1 MAKSETQRV
10 FAVNT
15 AQKYL
20 VANGVA
26 VGTQQVRNLMRT
38 NAIVN
43 AGVQDR
49 TDEVRDETYKV
60 ITQSALDE
68 YIVWKRANPEVARGG
83 RRSDG
88 LKKYSGRFTADQIA
102 SINALLSANGFTPLE
117 IPVPVKRGPRKVK
130 NADATAPLNGFESV
144 SSDVDLSELELI
156 EVA

>member
-20 VANGVA
+20 VENGVT

-88 LKKYSGRFTADQIA
+88 TKKYSGKYTPDQIA
-102 SINALLSANGFTPLE
+102 SINSLLSANGFPQLE
-117 IPVPVKRGPRKVK
+117 IPIPVKRGPRKVK
-130 NADATAPLNGFESV
+130 EVIVLLNGVDAISN
-144 SSDVDLSELELI
+144 DVDLNELKLI